1 VSDLEHQLDDLRE
14 TFERHKK
21 TVEQLCFTIERAEEY
36 LELTGHGDLWT
47 AALCWAG
54 GTAVPVK
61 YMPLSTKFKFG
72 GLHAS
77 VVFVCPTH
85 VVARTDSGVTIEFW
99 DPALE
104 RPNAASWDETFEV
117 IR

>member
-47 AALCWAG
+47 AALCWPAG
-54 GTAVPVK
+54 RPFRS
-61 YMPLSTKFKFG
+61 STCRSRPSSSSAAFTR
-72 GLHAS
+72 AY
-77 VVFVCPTH
+77 VFVCPTH

-104 RPNAASWDETFEV
+104 RSRGE
-117 IR
+117 R